1 MNSSRAKKSA
11 VHTRLANSATSDID
25 ALDLAMGMK
34 REDFDIFTD
43 MARNAKNP
51 YAKAVFEKIATG
63 ENLDYELLEQTK
75 SSLENLSSKSIWE
88 EGGPI
93 EGG

>member
-1 MNSSRAKKSA
+1 MNSSRARKKA
-11 VHTRLANSATSDID
+11 VHSSSAISSTSDID

-34 REDFDIFTD
+34 REAYDIFISL
-43 MARNAKNP
+43 ARDAKNQNT
-51 YAKAVFEKIATG
+51 KAVFEKIANW
-63 ENLDYELLEQTK
+63 ENLDYELLEQVK
-75 SSLENLSSKSIWE
+75 SSLEDFSSQSIWE